1 MWALIGTGFK
11 KFGGWILAAF
21 SFLAMLATVWLSSR
35 KVGKAEAEAN
45 ASEQRAGD
53 REAIATREVN
63 EAREA
68 SQREVEVIQGANDV
82 KTNNSIVDD
91 DGVNQRLRDDWTRD

>member
-1 MWALIGTGFK
+1 MWALTGTGFK
-11 KFGGWILAAF
+11 KYGGRILAAL